1 MKKAVALFACLLV
14 ISCGGDKNS
23 GINVKP
29 LENAVT
35 LELAFGDKDVPDE
48 FLLATPSRALVNYN
62 GDIIVPDEY
71 KLKIFD
77 TDGKSKKIIGRRG
90 QGPGEFSPIP
100 IPHISLIS
108 EDGYLTM
115 IDQVGR
121 NLQIFGPQYEFIEQ
135 KNIVKTKLFEK
146 LRADFMCESLTY
158 PIIYTY
164 NDKTDIWIGYGSSEI
179 EDKQEIS
186 KRVFSIVKTRGDEC
200 SIIYK
205 SEEVTS
211 PDNITES
218 EAGMYLYTMLT
229 DYRIAYSYP
238 KEHKLF
244 ENEKWYYRIIVHNFK
259 TGETSEIKHQY
270 VPLAIPDSVIN
281 PKIDYEK
288 MYEGYPSELKSEII
302 SNYKKLNESR
312 SKALEKLKY
321 YAPVQRLASDGD
333 YIFAYT
339 YQYDKD
345 KKYVTDVFK
354 SSENKYICSVYLPY
368 IFTDFKDGYAYRI
381 KSSADEYPQVEKYHI
396 DPKVY
401 GK

>member
-14 ISCGGDKNS
+14 ISCSGDKNS

-29 LENAVT
+29 LENAIA

-48 FLLATPSRALVNYN
+48 FLLAAPSRVLVNYN

-71 KLKIFD
+71 KLKVYD
-77 TDGKSKKIIGRRG
+77 SNGKSKKNVGRKG
-90 QGPGEFSPIP
+90 QGPGEFSYTPFP
-100 IPHISLIS
+100 YIS
-108 EDGYLTM
+108 EDRY
-115 IDQVGR
+115 IVVR
-121 NLQIFGPQYEFIEQ
+121 NPMRQGFQIFGPQYEFIEQ
-135 KNIVKTKLFEK
+135 KDISKSKLIEK
-146 LRADFMCESLTY
+146 LKADFKCESLTY
-158 PIIYTY
+158 SIMYTY
-164 NDKTDIWIGYGSSEI
+164 NDKTDILIGSGYSLSK
-179 EDKQEIS
+179 DKMEFS
-186 KRVFSIVKTRGDEC
+186 KRVYSIVQTRGDEY
-200 SIIYK
+200 SIIYN
-205 SEEVTS
+205 SEEATS

-218 EAGMYLYTMLT
+218 EAGTYLYTMLT

-259 TGETSEIKHQY
+259 TCEQYEIKKQY
-270 VPLAIPDSVIN
+270 IPFAIPDSIIHR
-281 PKIDYEK
+281 KIDYEK
-288 MYEGYPSELKSEII
+288 MFERYPSDLKSELIAN
-302 SNYKKLNESR
+302 SKKLNESR

-321 YAPVQRLASDGD
+321 YAPIQSLASDGD

-368 IFTDFKDGYAYRI
+368 MFTDFRDGYAYRI
-381 KSSADEYPQVEKYHI
+381 KSNADEYPQVEKYRI

>member
-1 MKKAVALFACLLV
+1 
-14 ISCGGDKNS
+14 
-23 GINVKP
+23 
-29 LENAVT
+29 
-35 LELAFGDKDVPDE
+35 VPDE
-48 FLLATPSRALVNYN
+48 FLLARPSRVLVNYN

-77 TDGKSKKIIGRRG
+77 TDGRAKKIVGRRG
-90 QGPGEFSPIP
+90 QGPGEFPYTP
-100 IPHISLIS
+100 YPYIS
-108 EDGYLTM
+108 EDRY
-115 IDQVGR
+115 IVVGIPQGF
-121 NLQIFGPQYEFIEQ
+121 QIFGTQYELIEQ
-135 KNIVKTKLFEK
+135 KDINKSKLIEK
-146 LRADFMCESLTY
+146 LKDDFKCEYLGYSTM
-158 PIIYTY
+158 YTY
-164 NDKTDIWIGYGSSEI
+164 NDKTDILIESGYSDLKDKREI
-179 EDKQEIS
+179 KT
-186 KRVFSIVKTRGDEC
+186 VYSIVKTRGDEY

-211 PDNITES
+211 PDNITVS
-218 EAGMYLYTMLT
+218 EAGTYLYTMLT

-259 TGETSEIKHQY
+259 TGETREIKHQY
-270 VPLAIPDSVIN
+270 IPLAIPDSVIN

-288 MYEGYPSELKSEII
+288 IGAGLPSELSRAYIAGRK
-302 SNYKKLNESR
+302 ESYELR
-312 SKALEKLKY
+312 SKALGDLKY
-321 YAPVQRLASDGD
+321 YAPIQRLASDGD

-345 KKYVTDVFK
+345 KKYVADVFK

-381 KSSADEYPQVEKYHI
+381 KSSADEYPQVEKYRI

>member
-29 LENAVT
+29 LEDAVT

-48 FLLATPSRALVNYN
+48 FLLARPSSVLINYN

-77 TDGKSKKIIGRRG
+77 TDGRPKKIVGRKG
-90 QGPGEFSPIP
+90 QGPGEFSSTPYP
-100 IPHISLIS
+100 YIS
-108 EDGYLTM
+108 EDRYIVVSIPQGF
-115 IDQVGR
+115 
-121 NLQIFGPQYEFIEQ
+121 QIFGTQYELIEQ
-135 KNIVKTKLFEK
+135 KDINKSKLIEK
-146 LRADFMCESLTY
+146 LKADFKCEYLGYSTM
-158 PIIYTY
+158 YTY
-164 NDKTDIWIGYGSSEI
+164 NDKTDILIGSGYSHLKDKREI
-179 EDKQEIS
+179 KT
-186 KRVFSIVKTRGDEC
+186 VYFIVKTRGDEY

-211 PDNITES
+211 PDNITVS
-218 EAGMYLYTMLT
+218 EAGGFLYTMLT

-238 KEHKLF
+238 KEHTLF
-244 ENEKWYYRIIVHNFK
+244 ENEKWYYRIIIHNFK

-270 VPLAIPDSVIN
+270 IPVAIPDSVIN
-281 PKIDYEK
+281 PKIDIDYDK
-288 MYEGYPSELKSEII
+288 MYEGVSSEKRSAYIAE
-302 SNYKKLNESR
+302 NKKYYESR

-321 YAPVQRLASDGD
+321 YAPIQELASDGN

-345 KKYVTDVFK
+345 KKYVADVFK
-354 SSENKYICSVYLPY
+354 ASEGKYICSVYLPY

-381 KSSADEYPQVEKYHI
+381 KSSEDEYPQVEKYRI